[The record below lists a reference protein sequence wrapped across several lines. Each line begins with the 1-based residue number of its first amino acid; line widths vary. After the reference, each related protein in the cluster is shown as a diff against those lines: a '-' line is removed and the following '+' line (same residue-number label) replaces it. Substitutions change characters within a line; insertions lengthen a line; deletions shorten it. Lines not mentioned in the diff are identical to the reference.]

1 MSEESRGKSPK
12 TEEQR
17 RRDQYSFIIG
27 MIIGMVILIAF
38 TLLFSH

>member
-1 MSEESRGKSPK
+1 MSESQGKSQK